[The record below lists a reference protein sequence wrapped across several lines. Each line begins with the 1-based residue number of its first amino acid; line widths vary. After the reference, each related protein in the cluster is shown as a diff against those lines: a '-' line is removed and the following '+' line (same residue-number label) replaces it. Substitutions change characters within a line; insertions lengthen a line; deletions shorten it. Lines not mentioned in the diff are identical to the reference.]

1 MLIFKGTVLLITLR
15 TFTEYG
21 FANGIRYSLLE
32 IVTRAIGVIAI
43 FFTLVTFRSGTINQR
58 NRILSAAVFFTII
71 ICTLNG
77 LKNFPWDSALSEE
90 LVRLLAVYAFY
101 VLASRFTA
109 IPAPAIRR
117 YLLFACTLPGII
129 VLGTFLLGSEIFRS
143 GSDRA
148 TGTFAHSNTAA
159 AYLGVSAIVCIAI
172 FFEVR
177 NKLFLVFFL
186 INVIAIGVTQ
196 SLTSLVG
203 LVFAMAIIGLNN
215 PKIKSS
221 LKKTLVSLTLILT
234 TIFFSLEYLPKIG
247 QVFSTD
253 YKLVLT
259 TGETGTSIG
268 WRLLNWTLY
277 LEQWKES
284 PVLGFGPGSASA
296 HFSPLGSIPH
306 SAFVQMLVEYGVLGL
321 SVGLLSF
328 IVFIWQNSRV
338 KHREGLNFYV
348 SLPLGSFLAILAM
361 TSNIFSY
368 TSALY
373 LSAFTF
379 GIMSQISV
387 SGKSELERESK

>member
-32 IVTRAIGVIAI
+32 IVTRAIGIIAI
-43 FFTLVTFRSGTINQR
+43 FFTLVTFKSGTINQR

-148 TGTFAHSNTAA
+148 TGTFAHSNSAA

-186 INVIAIGVTQ
+186 INIIAIGTTQ

-203 LVFAMAIIGLNN
+203 VVFAMAIIGLNN

-221 LKKTLVSLTLILT
+221 LKKNTSKFDLDFNHNL
-234 TIFFSLEYLPKIG
+234 FFIG
-247 QVFSTD
+247 
-253 YKLVLT
+253 VLT
-259 TGETGTSIG
+259 QDWRSIFN
-268 WRLLNWTLY
+268 RLQTCAYDRRNWHQYWLA
-277 LEQWKES
+277 LIK
-284 PVLGFGPGSASA
+284 LD
-296 HFSPLGSIPH
+296 PLPR
-306 SAFVQMLVEYGVLGL
+306 A
-321 SVGLLSF
+321 
-328 IVFIWQNSRV
+328 
-338 KHREGLNFYV
+338 
-348 SLPLGSFLAILAM
+348 
-361 TSNIFSY
+361 
-368 TSALY
+368 
-373 LSAFTF
+373 
-379 GIMSQISV
+379 
-387 SGKSELERESK
+387 LERITSFRFWTRFSFGAFQSAWINSTQCIRSNAR